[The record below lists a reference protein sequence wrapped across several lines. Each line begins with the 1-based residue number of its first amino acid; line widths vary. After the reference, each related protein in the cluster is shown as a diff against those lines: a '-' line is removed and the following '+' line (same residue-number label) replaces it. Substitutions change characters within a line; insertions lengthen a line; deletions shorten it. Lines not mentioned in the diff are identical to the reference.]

1 MSGLSVNLSRIRFDV
16 DRACRAGIG
25 FEKQQIGEIAQCDR
39 MTGKRPEAVI
49 IERAAGG
56 YWVEDRYSATL
67 PIIPV
72 TPKGSKIERA
82 GAVSWVINQ
91 GKVSLPGVDSS
102 PWLKDWESE
111 VGGFPLQSQNDQ
123 PDALTH
129 SLGYALRPS
138 EFQQGQ
144 RQPEGEIVQY
154 DALEGSHSSID
165 SDGDEFYNLCDERE
179 RGHF

>member
-1 MSGLSVNLSRIRFDV
+1 MATGRLYLIR
-16 DRACRAGIG
+16 AQAGRYRPDAMG
-25 FEKQQIGEIAQCDR
+25 DKMVAFLECVYR
-39 MTGKRPEAVI
+39 MVGKRPEAVI
-49 IERAAGG
+49 VEMAAGG
-56 YWVEDRYSATL
+56 FWVQDRYSSTL

-91 GKVSLPGVDSS
+91 GKVSLPDVDSS

-111 VGGFPLQSQNDQ
+111 VGGFPLQSKNDQ

-144 RQPEGEIVQY
+144 RQPEGEIVSY
-154 DALEGSHSSID
+154 DALEGSQSSID
-165 SDGDEFYNLCDERE
+165 SDGDEFYSLCDERE
-179 RGHF
+179 KGRF